1 MQDARP
7 PIHIRPAVPAD
18 AGNIYRALRG
28 IAETVNE
35 LHKFTS
41 TVDDI
46 SRDGFGPNAAF
57 DTLIAEVGSEFAGI
71 SVFFPVFS
79 TWRGRRG
86 GYVQDL
92 FVAEAFRGLG
102 VADALMAHTAEAV
115 RARGGAYIALQV
127 DRQNPRAQAFYR
139 RLGMELSSTDY
150 DCYLSGEGFTALAAA
165 AGSRSAT

>member
-1 MQDARP
+1 MQRARP
-7 PIHIRPAVPAD
+7 PIVIRAATSAD
-18 AGNIYRALRG
+18 ADNIYRALRG

-46 SRDGFGPNAAF
+46 RRDGFGPNAAF
-57 DTLIAEVGSEFAGI
+57 ATLIAEVDDTFAGM

-92 FVAEAFRGLG
+92 FVAEKFRGLG
-102 VADALMAHTAEAV
+102 VADVLMAQTAEVV
-115 RARGGAYIALQV
+115 RTQGGAYLALQV
-127 DRQNPRAQAFYR
+127 DKRNLRAQSFYK
-139 RLGMELSSTDY
+139 RLGMELSSTDF
-150 DCYLSGEGFTALAAA
+150 DCFVSGGAFDTLADAAA
-165 AGSRSAT
+165 PRSDG